1 MDLKM
6 PLLFKY
12 PVKRGE
18 VDPVLDRPN
27 RSPVYMKSVRTGVKK
42 KKKGSPLLIL
52 IFKDFLLVENCK

>member
-1 MDLKM
+1 M

-42 KKKGSPLLIL
+42 KKRVSTVDSDIYRFPPGGKL
-52 IFKDFLLVENCK
+52 